1 MLVDSLIDVIVLF
14 LNGIVDVKYVGLM
27 FVAVAVYG
35 LVNIIKG
42 VILNNF

>member
-1 MLVDSLIDVIVLF
+1 MLVNSLVDVIVYF
-14 LNGIVDVKYVGLM
+14 LNGIVNVKYVGLM
-27 FVAVAVYG
+27 LVAVSVYG

>member
-14 LNGIVDVKYVGLM
+14 LDGIVNVKYVGLM
-27 FVAVAVYG
+27 LVAVAVYG

-42 VILNNF
+42 VVLNNF

>member
-1 MLVDSLIDVIVLF
+1 MGVDSLIDVIVLF
-14 LNGIVDVKYVGLM
+14 LNGIVNVKYVGLM
-27 FVAVAVYG
+27 LVAVACYG